1 MKLHLATLLAATAL
15 FASSLAAQAPKTPS
29 STDWTQAELERL
41 SREIERQV
49 EVLRG
54 EKFLKPVEV
63 KLATRA
69 DLLSYAKLRMERD
82 TPPARMA
89 ADGDLAKL
97 LAVFPADQDLL
108 ATQLAF
114 LEEQV
119 AGFYDPDTDSFALMD
134 TTPRDLARIVMAHEL
149 AHALD
154 DQLDNID
161 GTAARLVQD
170 TDQQLA
176 FHSVVEGAA
185 MAVMT
190 RWQLEHAASL
200 DTAALAESQ
209 RTQLDALGS
218 APAWLWKPMFAAYM
232 QGAAFLARNDNW
244 VLAQGIRTP
253 NADIRAAFANPPRST
268 EQVLHPSKY
277 WSEAQRD
284 EPQALDFEVGELPE
298 GWEVRREDTLGELA
312 LGIVAS
318 GARERSGLKL
328 NGNLAALMGVKFTH
342 ELAAGWGG
350 DRVVLVSRGASHVLR
365 WVTRWDSERDAAEF
379 FGALSL
385 RRDEFAAAARVLSNS
400 SEELCDA
407 QLEYGDDSLTVV
419 LDIRAG
425 VRLIEARK
433 VAKALKHV
441 RGAAAP
447 R

>member
-1 MKLHLATLLAATAL
+1 MKLHLSTLLTIAGPLVCSPAQ
-15 FASSLAAQAPKTPS
+15 QAPAPS
-29 STDWTQAELERL
+29 EWTQSELERL

-49 EVLRG
+49 EALRG
-54 EKFLKPVEV
+54 ERFLKPVEV
-63 KLATRA
+63 KLASRA
-69 DLLSYAKLRMERD
+69 DLLQYAKLRMERD

-89 ADGDLAKL
+89 ADADLATL
-97 LAVFPADQDLL
+97 LGVFPADQDLL

-134 TTPRDLARIVMAHEL
+134 TTPRDMARIVMAHEL

-161 GTAARLVQD
+161 GTAARLGQD

-176 FHSVVEGAA
+176 FHAVVEGAA

-190 RWQLEHAASL
+190 RWQLEQASSL
-200 DTAALAESQ
+200 DTAALLESQ

-218 APAWLWKPMFAAYM
+218 APAWLWKPMFATYM
-232 QGAAFLARNDNW
+232 QGAAFLARNENW
-244 VLAQGIRTP
+244 VLAQAQGAP

-268 EQVLHPSKY
+268 EQVLHPNKY

-284 EPQALDFEVGELPE
+284 EPRALKFEIGALAE

-318 GARERSGLKL
+318 GATERGGLKL
-328 NGNLAALMGVKFTH
+328 DGNPAALLGVKFTH
-342 ELAAGWGG
+342 EVAAGWGG
-350 DRVVLVSRGASHVLR
+350 DRVALVSRGASHVLR

-385 RRDEFAAAARVLSNS
+385 RTGEFAAAARAVSKS
-400 SEELCDA
+400 SDELCGA
-407 QLEYGDDSLTVV
+407 QLEYGEDPLTVV

-433 VAKALKHV
+433 LAKALKYTL
-441 RGAAAP
+441 AP
-447 R
+447 AGPR

>member
-1 MKLHLATLLAATAL
+1 MKPHLATLIAAVCLLATL
-15 FASSLAAQAPKTPS
+15 PAAQAPNATQWS
-29 STDWTQAELERL
+29 QAELERL
-41 SREIERQV
+41 SREIEGQV
-49 EVLRG
+49 EALRG
-54 EKFLKPVEV
+54 ERFLKPVVV
-63 KLATRA
+63 KLATRE
-69 DLLSYAKLRMERD
+69 DLLRYVKLRMERD
-82 TPPARMA
+82 TPPARLA
-89 ADGDLAKL
+89 AESDLSKL
-97 LAVFPADQDLL
+97 LGVFPADGDLL
-108 ATQLAF
+108 ATQLEF

-161 GTAARLVQD
+161 GTAARLGQD

-190 RWQLEHAASL
+190 RWQLQHAASL
-200 DTAALAESQ
+200 DTAALIESQ
-209 RTQLDALGS
+209 RTQLDALGI

-244 VLAQGIRTP
+244 VRAQGAGAT
-253 NADIRAAFANPPRST
+253 NADIRAAFANPPRSS
-268 EQVLHPSKY
+268 EQVLHPGKY

-284 EPQALDFEVGELPE
+284 EPQVLEFEIGDLPE
-298 GWEVRREDTLGELA
+298 GWEVRREDTLGELT
-312 LGIVAS
+312 LGIVVS

-328 NGNLAALMGVKFTH
+328 NGNPMALLGVKFTH

-350 DRVVLVSRGASHVLR
+350 DRIVLVSRGTSHVVR

-385 RRDEFAAAARVLSNS
+385 RKEELAAAARVVSNS
-400 SEELCDA
+400 NDELCDA
-407 QLEYGDDSLTVV
+407 QLEYGEDPRTVV

-425 VRLIEARK
+425 VRVIDARK
-433 VAKALKHV
+433 VTKALKYV
-441 RGAAAP
+441 LATTAP